1 MKGRRETSHAA
12 MAWRGVVGVTAGI
25 AVIVMVVA
33 YGSGGLRTE
42 PTAVSDIPPQTVGV
56 AERSTVE
63 FRGVVVGS
71 VESVRSD
78 ATRTRL
84 TLRFSGDH
92 AANIPAGVHTRVLP
106 RTLFGDQY
114 VDLVPPAAGATGTL
128 DVGAPIPADTSG
140 GTIQLYTAYKRLFD
154 VLQAIQPAKIDTALS
169 AVSKALAGRGARLG
183 ALVDQLHDL
192 TDDAPALVGTFSDTL
207 GFVADLGQQLSAV
220 APGGVQALKD
230 ATALSADVVRQKGNI
245 EAVLTGGLALSGQ
258 AKQFLGDNRDRL
270 IHLVDGA
277 GEVVRT
283 VHDKR
288 HGLTEFFDSFTA
300 LVTGVKSVLSH
311 GPPMP
316 LDLTATF
323 DRNAPYTAADC
334 PRYGK
339 LTSPTCVPAAPPPPP
354 PALGGTSGPVGSDDE
369 TAALAKLPGVPQS
382 QRPETQNGILALLA
396 GPILRGTRVLM
407 P

>member
-1 MKGRRETSHAA
+1 MSRRREISHAA
-12 MAWRGVVGVTAGI
+12 LAWRGVVGVTAGI
-25 AVIVMVVA
+25 AVIVLVVA
-33 YGSGGLRTE
+33 YGSGGLSAE
-42 PTAVSDIPPQTVGV
+42 PTAISDIPPQTVGV

-71 VESVRSD
+71 VESVHSD

-92 AANIPAGVHTRVLP
+92 AADIPAGVHARVLP

-114 VDLVPPAAGATGTL
+114 VDLVPPGGGSAGPL
-128 DVGAPIPADTSG
+128 DLGAPIPADTSG
-140 GTIQLYTAYKRLFD
+140 DTIQLYTAYKRLFD

-169 AVSKALAGRGARLG
+169 AVSKALSGRGARLG

-283 VHDKR
+283 VHDNR
-288 HGLTEFFDSFTA
+288 HGLTEFFDSFTE
-300 LVTGVKSVLSH
+300 LVSGVKSVLSH

-323 DRNAPYTAADC
+323 DRNTPYTAADC

-339 LTSPTCVPAAPPPPP
+339 LTSPTCVPAPPPPV
-354 PALGGTSGPVGSDDE
+354 LGGTSGPVGSDDE
-369 TAALAKLPGVPQS
+369 AAALAKLPDLPQA

-396 GPILRGTRVLM
+396 GPILRGTKVLL

>member
-12 MAWRGVVGVTAGI
+12 LAWRGVVGVTAGI

-33 YGSGGLRTE
+33 YGAGGLSTD
-42 PTAVSDIPPQTVGV
+42 PTATSDIPPQAVGV
-56 AERSTVE
+56 TERSAVE
-63 FRGVVVGS
+63 FRGVVVGT
-71 VESVRSD
+71 VESVHSD

-84 TLRFSGDH
+84 TLRFSGDQV
-92 AANIPAGVHTRVLP
+92 ADIPAGVRTRVLP

-114 VDLVPPAAGATGTL
+114 IDLVPAAGSAGAL

-140 GTIQLYTAYKRLFD
+140 DTIQLYTAYKKLFD
-154 VLQAIQPAKIDTALS
+154 VLQAIQPAKIDAALS
-169 AVSKALAGRGARLG
+169 AVSKALSGRGARLG

-220 APGGVQALKD
+220 APGGVRALED

-245 EAVLTGGLALSGQ
+245 QAVLTGGLALSGQ

-283 VHDKR
+283 VHDHR

-323 DRNAPYTAADC
+323 DRNAPYTAMDC

-339 LTSPTCVPAAPPPPP
+339 LTSPTCVPAPPPPP
-354 PALGGTSGPVGSDDE
+354 PVLGGTSGPVGSEDE
-369 TAALAKLPGVPQS
+369 AAALAKLPGVPQS
-382 QRPETQNGILALLA
+382 ERPETQNGILSLLA
-396 GPILRGTRVLM
+396 GPILRGTRVVL